1 MRKLIEFAVKNKVTV
16 LMLVCGILLLGK
28 ISYDELGID
37 LLPNMNNPRLYV
49 EIVVGERP
57 PEEIEKNFV
66 SNMESMIIR
75 QSDVTGVS
83 SVIKAGSAKI
93 AVDYAWKKDMDEAYL
108 DLQKALSGFSTN
120 TDIVGI

>member
-16 LMLVCGILLLGK
+16 LMIVCGILLLGK
-28 ISYDELGID
+28 ISYDELGTD

-49 EIVVGERP
+49 EIQAGERP
-57 PEEIEKNFV
+57 PEEIEKSFV
-66 SNMESMIIR
+66 SNMESLIIR

-93 AVDYAWKKDMDEAYL
+93 TVDYAWKKDKIGRASCRERVL
-108 DLQKALSGFSTN
+108 RL
-120 TDIVGI
+120 V